1 MAVLHH
7 QLLSFGAPF
16 IIEFLHCRCILR
28 LGPNG
33 GNIPTQERM
42 AAGHKPPLP
51 PPSPFFI
58 LLLLYPPPPPLSSS
72 SSSLAPFLSLSFSPS
87 LLSSSCCL
95 SSSPS
100 SPSHSRGCSG
110 MLGGF
115 SPCLRLPGREEGG
128 VGGRWAVE
136 LQQKYANR
144 IFVILEGLAS
154 GAKLSQDAYIELDF
168 IFSIN

>member
-1 MAVLHH
+1 
-7 QLLSFGAPF
+7 
-16 IIEFLHCRCILR
+16 
-28 LGPNG
+28 
-33 GNIPTQERM
+33 
-42 AAGHKPPLP
+42 
-51 PPSPFFI
+51 
-58 LLLLYPPPPPLSSS
+58 
-72 SSSLAPFLSLSFSPS
+72 
-87 LLSSSCCL
+87 
-95 SSSPS
+95 
-100 SPSHSRGCSG
+100 